1 MNTFRRRHIKKN
13 EIYYASNEDLK
24 IRDSQGNI
32 IPGGHNV
39 IVTSVNNKKGTCR
52 VKTITS
58 LEEKVNGQWKFK
70 QNKLRDVREG
80 KILVVPKN
88 QIRTHHLSGI
98 NHSSKSLKQS
108 KLRNNTTSSKF
119 PKRYEK
125 LIHKK

>member
-1 MNTFRRRHIKKN
+1 MNIFRRRHIKKN

-98 NHSSKSLKQS
+98 NHSSKSLK
-108 KLRNNTTSSKF
+108 
-119 PKRYEK
+119 
-125 LIHKK
+125 